1 MVMIALLDLPLELP
15 LDAPARKAGLC
26 LFTSGLP
33 EYLARCT
40 SHLVLLLLYS
50 LLLY

>member
-15 LDAPARKAGLC
+15 LDAPARKAGLS

-33 EYLARCT
+33 EYLARCA
-40 SHLVLLLLYS
+40 SLS
-50 LLLY
+50 LLL